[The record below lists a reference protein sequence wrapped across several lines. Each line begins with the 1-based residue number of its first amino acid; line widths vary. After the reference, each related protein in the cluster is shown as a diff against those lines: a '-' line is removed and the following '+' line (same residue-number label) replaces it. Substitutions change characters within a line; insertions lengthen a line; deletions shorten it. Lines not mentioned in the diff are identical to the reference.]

1 MGSRTWGRPSLPT
14 PTRPSTDSA
23 STSPPRL
30 LPTSLAGAGLP
41 PTRTSLRS
49 SPTSWPGA
57 LSPSPSTPPP
67 GPPTLAVSSLL
78 RPAATRST
86 TVSVLSDGLAS
97 ARAPPTTLSGTRG
110 APPGA
115 WTATSTSPTAPTL
128 APLPSSPRPPSLT
141 TTPPPPLLVTLV
153 TLVTRLAA
161 PRLVAPLVAPLAT
174 LPAVLP
180 AAPPATLPAAPPVA
194 TLPAA
199 LPVATLPLPNP

>member
-1 MGSRTWGRPSLPT
+1 MGSRTGRRPSLPT

-67 GPPTLAVSSLL
+67 GPPTLAASSLL

-97 ARAPPTTLSGTRG
+97 ARAPPTTLSGTLG
-110 APPGA
+110 APPGVL
-115 WTATSTSPTAPTL
+115 TATSTSPTAPTL
-128 APLPSSPRPPSLT
+128 APLPSSPPLPSLP

-153 TLVTRLAA
+153 TLVTRLAAPLAARPAAPRPAAPRLAA

-174 LPAVLP
+174 LPAVL
-180 AAPPATLPAAPPVA
+180 
-194 TLPAA
+194 
-199 LPVATLPLPNP
+199 

>member
-67 GPPTLAVSSLL
+67 GPPTLAASSLL

-161 PRLVAPLVAPLAT
+161 PLAAPLVAPPAT
-174 LPAVLP
+174 LPAVLPAVLP
-180 AAPPATLPAAPPVA
+180 AAPPA

-199 LPVATLPLPNP
+199 LPVATLPLPNPDIK